1 MNFIGRKEELEKLN
15 RAMQTDE
22 MNFSLIYGRRR
33 VGKSELVSQAL
44 SKKYIMNVNKLRR
57 KVM

>member
-33 VGKSELVSQAL
+33 V
-44 SKKYIMNVNKLRR
+44 
-57 KVM
+57 